1 MFVVH
6 YSVQVLT
13 APEGTKKRLYLIT
26 RKPEDTIEKKSLIHA
41 LDTLSPKMSDLEV

>member
-1 MFVVH
+1 VFVVH

-26 RKPEDTIEKKSLIHA
+26 RKPEDYGKGTFLKARQGNHKKLFQA
-41 LDTLSPKMSDLEV
+41 